1 MKELDYVVLL
11 YAIGTAYFNMHTLKV
26 GTSLHISGVYLELVL
41 TDFSFHK
48 FSVWCYSFW
57 VFFHDV
63 PTRRRVSV
71 RLDRIMFYRQ
81 YPLL

>member
-26 GTSLHISGVYLELVL
+26 GTSLHISGVYLALVL

-48 FSVWCYSFW
+48 LSV
-57 VFFHDV
+57 
-63 PTRRRVSV
+63 
-71 RLDRIMFYRQ
+71 
-81 YPLL
+81 